1 MDATNMNFRNRS
13 FDIVIDKGT
22 YDAIAVTFTQSDL
35 GTSKVINLVQEMGR
49 IANKYAIIITYGS
62 PEMRSTKISR
72 ALQEVGNWEENVID
86 VELNMK
92 S

>member
-22 YDAIAVTFTQSDL
+22 YDAIASDL